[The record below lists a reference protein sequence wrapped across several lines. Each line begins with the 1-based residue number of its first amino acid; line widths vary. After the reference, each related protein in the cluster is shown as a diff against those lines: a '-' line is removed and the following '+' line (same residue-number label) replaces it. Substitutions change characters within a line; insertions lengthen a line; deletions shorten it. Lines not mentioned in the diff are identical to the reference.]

1 MTKYHLYYDFVNTY
15 IVYLKN
21 CYEMILTRAFTN
33 AETEKFTS
41 K

>member
-1 MTKYHLYYDFVNTY
+1 MTKTHLYNVIINTY
-15 IVYLKN
+15 IVYLKG